1 MRWLGFWLDSKLS
14 FNKHVETWSTKG
26 RKAANFLRSISN
38 TQSSV
43 PPAIARLAVIAC
55 VIPTATYG
63 AEAYWPGLHRTSS
76 RGNQVSTGAKHL
88 ASKIEGTL
96 RDAMRA
102 VLSVWKTTPFS
113 TLHREAAI
121 APALLL
127 LENKRQRLAARWT
140 SLDSA
145 HPLVTRADASP
156 ETRLGRTL
164 SLIEHKPPRPKLM
177 PSPKTAQPTKKTKE
191 GYDFSPIRKAAATR
205 DILVYSDGSKL
216 DDGRTGWGFVIFQA
230 GHLLGSG
237 RGSLGTNHEV
247 YDAEI
252 AGALFGLRMALRT
265 PCTYLADKILVILDN
280 QAAHDCLLPG
290 PTPTDTSQDR
300 ILEFHSLASTW
311 PNRHRYPRVQV
322 GQVLPFWVPGHK
334 GIPGNEMADTLA
346 KEGASLTPPPD
357 LTPSIPTSYK
367 DLGLT
372 AALKAPVE
380 LTMPKRTLG

>member
-1 MRWLGFWLDSKLS
+1 
-14 FNKHVETWSTKG
+14 
-26 RKAANFLRSISN
+26 
-38 TQSSV
+38 
-43 PPAIARLAVIAC
+43 
-55 VIPTATYG
+55 
-63 AEAYWPGLHRTSS
+63 
-76 RGNQVSTGAKHL
+76 
-88 ASKIEGTL
+88 
-96 RDAMRA
+96 MRA
-102 VLSVWKTTPFS
+102 VLPVWKTTPSS

-177 PSPKTAQPTKKTKE
+177 PPPKTAQPTKKTKE
-191 GYDFSPIRKAAATR
+191 GYDFSPLRKAAATR
-205 DILVYSDGSKL
+205 D
-216 DDGRTGWGFVIFQA
+216 
-230 GHLLGSG
+230 
-237 RGSLGTNHEV
+237 
-247 YDAEI
+247 
-252 AGALFGLRMALRT
+252 
-265 PCTYLADKILVILDN
+265 ILVILDN

-290 PTPTDTSQDR
+290 ATPTDTSQDR

-372 AALKAPVE
+372 AALEAPFE
-380 LTMPKRTLG
+380 LKMPRRTLGWLLAARSHHGDFEEYHERMNHTDFKSTCPCRKRKDPLHFFFCWKGKRLSKVFTRRPIHTTIDDTLTTKQGAHDFRKGWTKT

>member
-1 MRWLGFWLDSKLS
+1 M
-14 FNKHVETWSTKG
+14 
-26 RKAANFLRSISN
+26 
-38 TQSSV
+38 
-43 PPAIARLAVIAC
+43 PP
-55 VIPTATYG
+55 
-63 AEAYWPGLHRTSS
+63 
-76 RGNQVSTGAKHL
+76 
-88 ASKIEGTL
+88 
-96 RDAMRA
+96 
-102 VLSVWKTTPFS
+102 
-113 TLHREAAI
+113 
-121 APALLL
+121 
-127 LENKRQRLAARWT
+127 
-140 SLDSA
+140 
-145 HPLVTRADASP
+145 
-156 ETRLGRTL
+156 
-164 SLIEHKPPRPKLM
+164 
-177 PSPKTAQPTKKTKE
+177 PKTAQPTKKTKE
-191 GYDFSPIRKAAATR
+191 GYDFSPLRKAAATR

-216 DDGRTGWGFVIFQA
+216 DDGRTGWGFVIFQG

-265 PCTYLADKILVILDN
+265 PCTYLANNILVILDN

-290 PTPTDTSQDR
+290 ATPTDTSQDR

-357 LTPSIPTSYK
+357 LTPSIAHVHRVARERLRVAYAEWWAVSAPTSYK

-372 AALKAPVE
+372 AALKAPFE
-380 LTMPKRTLG
+380 LTMPRRTLGWLLAARSRHGDFEEYHKRMNHVNFKATCSCGKRKDPLHFFFCWKGKHLSKVFARRPMHSTIDDALTTKQGAHDFRRFVEETKFFVDICP